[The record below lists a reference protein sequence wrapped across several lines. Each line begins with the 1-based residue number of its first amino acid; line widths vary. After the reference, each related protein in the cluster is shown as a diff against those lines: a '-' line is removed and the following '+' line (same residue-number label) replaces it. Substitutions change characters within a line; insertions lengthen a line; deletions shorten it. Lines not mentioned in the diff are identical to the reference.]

1 MKMMLMEMMMMMMW
15 MVVEQYIKSVLI
27 LSLAE

>member
-1 MKMMLMEMMMMMMW
+1 MKMMLMEIMIIMW

>member
-1 MKMMLMEMMMMMMW
+1 MKMMLMEMMMMMW
-15 MVVEQYIKSVLI
+15 MAVEQYIKSVSI

>member
-1 MKMMLMEMMMMMMW
+1 MKMMLMEMMMMMW
-15 MVVEQYIKSVLI
+15 MVVEQYIKSVSI